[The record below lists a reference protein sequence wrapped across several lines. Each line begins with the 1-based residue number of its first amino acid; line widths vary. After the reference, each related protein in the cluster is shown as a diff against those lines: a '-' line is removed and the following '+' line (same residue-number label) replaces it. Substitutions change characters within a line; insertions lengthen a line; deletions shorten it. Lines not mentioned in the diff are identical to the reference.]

1 MRQFLTQAITQ
12 RPALFGATL
21 ITVFILKLS
30 LFAPALLL
38 GAVIDNLS
46 LDSSAESLTIPY
58 LLCGYALVILVTA
71 AVAPIQTYALTRL
84 VQQTV
89 KDRSISWIAE
99 IFKKEFCVF
108 NNLRIGH
115 LIKATDRGITAHEQI
130 LNFFI
135 TVGLPLIIE
144 ILVVSILFV
153 HFGGAQ
159 LFAALLTASCIYLYV
174 CHRIIQWRTRH
185 INEVNDSEDEVS
197 ERLFSTLRAARSIK
211 LEGAAE
217 QTLSPLNLA
226 FERYARCA
234 TTVASSAAAL
244 GSAKMLFIGLST
256 CGLLVWG
263 VRNQGMTNPTLT
275 IGELVALCS
284 IAGGFLTNI
293 SGIAE
298 AYRSAHQFMADKVKL
313 QQTLSL
319 PRFDGPDRSLKP
331 PASPIS
337 SLELA
342 ACEVSGRHMTLDAPL
357 RFKSDESVAITGPS
371 GAGKSTLLELL
382 AGMDGA
388 YRQHLSLNGICV
400 QRIRGASQLRALRYC
415 PQSPVFLPGDLES
428 GVMYGHA
435 AGPELLEQAR
445 ELSLDALLSQLN
457 LNDSASNLS
466 GGQAKRLSLLR
477 LLNRP
482 GRFNL
487 FDEPTASLD
496 QELAMA
502 TWDTLMDAFKGKGL
516 ICVTHDI
523 EALARFDRVLVIQQ
537 GRIVADGP
545 WHLLRRE
552 AGLLNGIAEMAE
564 R

>member
-1 MRQFLTQAITQ
+1 MRHFLTRAIKE

-21 ITVFILKLS
+21 ITVFVLKLS
-30 LFAPALLL
+30 LFAPPLLL
-38 GAVIDNLS
+38 GSIIDNLS
-46 LDSSAESLTIPY
+46 LDKGAEHLKIPY
-58 LLCGYALVILVTA
+58 LLGGYALIILVTA
-71 AVAPIQTYALTRL
+71 AVAPIQTYFLTRL

-89 KDRSISWIAE
+89 KDRSISWISE
-99 IFKKEFCVF
+99 IFKKEFCIF

-115 LIKATDRGITAHEQI
+115 LIKAMDRGITAHEQI

-135 TVGLPLIIE
+135 TAGLPLIIE
-144 ILVVSILFV
+144 ILVVSALFM

-159 LFAALLTASCIYLYV
+159 LFALLLTASCIYLFV
-174 CHRIIQWRTRH
+174 CHRIIQWRTRY
-185 INEVNDSEDEVS
+185 INDVNDSEDEVS

-217 QTLSPLNLA
+217 QTLSPLNRA
-226 FERYARCA
+226 FQRYARCA

-244 GSAKMLFIGLST
+244 GSVKMLFIGLST

-298 AYRSAHQFMADKVKL
+298 AYRSAHQFMADKVRL
-313 QQTLSL
+313 QQTLNL
-319 PRFDGPDRSLKP
+319 PRFDGPNRSLELP
-331 PASPIS
+331 TPPIS
-337 SLELA
+337 TLELA
-342 ACEVSGRHMTLDAPL
+342 ACEVSGRNLTLDTSL
-357 RFKSDESVAITGPS
+357 RFESCESVAITGPS

-382 AGMDGA
+382 AGMDDA
-388 YRQHLSLNGICV
+388 YREYLYINGICV
-400 QRIRGASQLRALRYC
+400 QRICGASQLRALRYC
-415 PQSPVFLPGDLES
+415 PQSPVFLPGDLKS
-428 GVMYGHA
+428 GVLYGHA
-435 AGPELLEQAR
+435 AGPELLELAR
-445 ELSLDALLSQLN
+445 QLSLDALLSQLN

-482 GRFNL
+482 GCFNL

-496 QELAMA
+496 HELAIA
-502 TWDTLMDAFKGKGL
+502 TWDTLMHAFKGKGL

-523 EALARFDRVLVIQQ
+523 EALARFDRVLIVQQ
-537 GRIVADGP
+537 GKIVADGP
-545 WHLLRRE
+545 WDLLQKE
-552 AGLLNGIAEMAE
+552 AGLLDGLRADGG
-564 R
+564 

>member
-1 MRQFLTQAITQ
+1 MRHFLAQAITQ

-21 ITVFILKLS
+21 ITILVLKLS
-30 LFAPALLL
+30 LFAPPLLL
-38 GAVIDNLS
+38 GLIIDNLS
-46 LDSSAESLTIPY
+46 YDNSAQNLTIVY
-58 LLCGYALVILVTA
+58 LLAGYALIILVTA
-71 AVAPIQTYALTRL
+71 AVAPIQTYVLTRL

-89 KDRSISWIAE
+89 KDRSISWMAE
-99 IFKKEFCVF
+99 IFHKEFCVF
-108 NNLRIGH
+108 DNLRIGH

-144 ILVVSILFV
+144 ILVVSVLFV

-185 INEVNDSEDEVS
+185 INDVNDSEDEVS

-244 GSAKMLFIGLST
+244 GSAKMLFIGLAT

-298 AYRSAHQFMADKVKL
+298 AYRSAHQFMADRVKL

-319 PRFDGPDRSLKP
+319 PRFDGPDRSLEP
-331 PASPIS
+331 GTPLIY

-342 ACEVSGRHMTLDAPL
+342 ACEVSGRHLTLDASL

-382 AGMDGA
+382 AGMDAA
-388 YRQHLSLNGICV
+388 YRQYLSLNGICV
-400 QRIRGASQLRALRYC
+400 QRICGASQLRALRYC

-435 AGPELLEQAR
+435 AGPELLKQAR
-445 ELSLDALLSQLN
+445 QLSLSALLSQLN
-457 LNDSASNLS
+457 LNDNASNLS
-466 GGQAKRLSLLR
+466 GGQAKRLGLLR

-502 TWDTLMDAFKGKGL
+502 TWDTLMHAFKGKGL

-537 GRIVADGP
+537 GRIIADGP
-545 WHLLRRE
+545 WHLLRKK
-552 AGLLNGIAEMAE
+552 AGLLEGIAEVTQ

>member
-1 MRQFLTQAITQ
+1 MRHFLTRALKE

-21 ITVFILKLS
+21 ITVFVLKLS
-30 LFAPALLL
+30 LFAPPLLL
-38 GAVIDNLS
+38 GSIIDNLS
-46 LDSSAESLTIPY
+46 LDKGAEHLKIPY
-58 LLCGYALVILVTA
+58 LLGGYALIILVTA
-71 AVAPIQTYALTRL
+71 AVAPIQTYFLTRL

-89 KDRSISWIAE
+89 KDRSISWISE
-99 IFKKEFCVF
+99 IFKKEFCIF

-135 TVGLPLIIE
+135 TAGLPLIIE
-144 ILVVSILFV
+144 ILVVSALFM

-159 LFAALLTASCIYLYV
+159 LFALLLMASCIYLFV

-185 INEVNDSEDEVS
+185 INDVNDSEDEVS

-217 QTLSPLNLA
+217 QTLSPLNMA

-244 GSAKMLFIGLST
+244 GSVKMLFIGLST

-298 AYRSAHQFMADKVKL
+298 AYRSAHQFMADKVRL
-313 QQTLSL
+313 QQTLNL
-319 PRFDGPDRSLKP
+319 PRFDGPNRSLEL

-337 SLELA
+337 TLELA
-342 ACEVSGRHMTLDAPL
+342 ACEVSGRNLTLDTSL
-357 RFKSDESVAITGPS
+357 RFESCESVAITGPS

-382 AGMDGA
+382 AGMDDA
-388 YRQHLSLNGICV
+388 YREYLYINGICV
-400 QRIRGASQLRALRYC
+400 QRICGASQLRALRYC
-415 PQSPVFLPGDLES
+415 PQSPVFLPGDLKS
-428 GVMYGHA
+428 GVLYGHA
-435 AGPELLEQAR
+435 AGPELLELAR
-445 ELSLDALLSQLN
+445 QLSLDALLSQLN

-482 GRFNL
+482 GCFNL

-496 QELAMA
+496 HELAIA
-502 TWDTLMDAFKGKGL
+502 TWDTLMHAFKGKGL

-523 EALARFDRVLVIQQ
+523 EALARFDRVLIVQQ
-537 GRIVADGP
+537 GKIVADGP
-545 WHLLRRE
+545 WDLLQKE
-552 AGLLNGIAEMAE
+552 AGLLEGLRADGG
-564 R
+564 

>member
-1 MRQFLTQAITQ
+1 MRRFLAQAITE

-21 ITVFILKLS
+21 ITIFVLKLS
-30 LFAPALLL
+30 LFAPPLLL
-38 GAVIDNLS
+38 GSIIDNLS
-46 LDSSAESLTIPY
+46 LNNSAEKLTIPY
-58 LLCGYALVILVTA
+58 LLGGYALIILATA
-71 AVAPIQTYALTRL
+71 AVAPIQTYVLTRL

-89 KDRSISWIAE
+89 KDRSISWISE

-108 NNLRIGH
+108 NSLRIGH

-135 TVGLPLIIE
+135 TAGRPLIIE
-144 ILVVSILFV
+144 ILVVSALFM

-159 LFAALLTASCIYLYV
+159 LFAVLLTASCIYLFA

-185 INEVNDSEDEVS
+185 INDVNDSEDEVS

-217 QTLSPLNLA
+217 QTLSPLNMA

-234 TTVASSAAAL
+234 ITVASSAAAL
-244 GSAKMLFIGLST
+244 GSVKMLFIGLST

-298 AYRSAHQFMADKVKL
+298 AYRSAHQFMADKVRL
-313 QQTLSL
+313 QQTLNL
-319 PRFDGPDRSLKP
+319 PRFDGPNRSLEL
-331 PASPIS
+331 PAPLICT
-337 SLELA
+337 LELA
-342 ACEVSGRHMTLDAPL
+342 ACEVSGRNLTLDTSL
-357 RFKSDESVAITGPS
+357 RFESHESVAITGPS
-371 GAGKSTLLELL
+371 GGGKSTLLELL
-382 AGMDGA
+382 AGMDEA
-388 YRQHLSLNGICV
+388 YRDYLYLNGFCV
-400 QRIRGASQLRALRYC
+400 QRICGASQLRALRYC

-435 AGPELLEQAR
+435 VGPELLELAR
-445 ELSLDALLSQLN
+445 QLSLDALLSQLN

-466 GGQAKRLSLLR
+466 CGQAKRLSLLR
-477 LLNRP
+477 LLNMP

-496 QELAMA
+496 QALAMA
-502 TWDTLMDAFKGKGL
+502 TWDTLMQAFKGKGL

-523 EALARFDRVLVIQQ
+523 EALARFDRVLVVQQ
-537 GRIVADGP
+537 GKIVADGP
-545 WHLLRRE
+545 WRLLRKE
-552 AGLLNGIAEMAE
+552 VGLLRGLRAGDG
-564 R
+564 

>member
-1 MRQFLTQAITQ
+1 
-12 RPALFGATL
+12 
-21 ITVFILKLS
+21 
-30 LFAPALLL
+30 
-38 GAVIDNLS
+38 
-46 LDSSAESLTIPY
+46 
-58 LLCGYALVILVTA
+58 
-71 AVAPIQTYALTRL
+71 
-84 VQQTV
+84 
-89 KDRSISWIAE
+89 
-99 IFKKEFCVF
+99 
-108 NNLRIGH
+108 
-115 LIKATDRGITAHEQI
+115 
-130 LNFFI
+130 
-135 TVGLPLIIE
+135 LIIE
-144 ILVVSILFV
+144 ILVVSALFM

-159 LFAALLTASCIYLYV
+159 LFAVLLTASCIYLFV

-185 INEVNDSEDEVS
+185 INDVNDSEDEVS

-217 QTLSPLNLA
+217 QTLSPLNMA

-244 GSAKMLFIGLST
+244 GSVKMLFIGLST

-298 AYRSAHQFMADKVKL
+298 AYRSAHQFMADKVRL
-313 QQTLSL
+313 QQTLNL
-319 PRFDGPDRSLKP
+319 PRFDGPNRSLEL
-331 PASPIS
+331 PAPLICT
-337 SLELA
+337 LELA
-342 ACEVSGRHMTLDAPL
+342 ACEVSGRNLTLDTSL
-357 RFKSDESVAITGPS
+357 RFESHESVAITGPS

-382 AGMDGA
+382 AGMDEA
-388 YRQHLSLNGICV
+388 YRDYLYLNGFCV
-400 QRIRGASQLRALRYC
+400 QRICGASQLRALRYC

-435 AGPELLEQAR
+435 VGPELLELAR
-445 ELSLDALLSQLN
+445 QLSLDALLSQLN

-466 GGQAKRLSLLR
+466 CGQAKRLSLLR
-477 LLNRP
+477 LLNMP

-502 TWDTLMDAFKGKGL
+502 TWDTLMQAFKGKGL

-523 EALARFDRVLVIQQ
+523 EALARFDRVLVVQQ
-537 GRIVADGP
+537 GKIVADGP
-545 WHLLRRE
+545 WHLLRKE
-552 AGLLNGIAEMAE
+552 VGLLRWLRAGDG
-564 R
+564 

>member
-1 MRQFLTQAITQ
+1 MRHFLARAIKE

-21 ITVFILKLS
+21 ITVFVLKLS
-30 LFAPALLL
+30 LFAPPLLL
-38 GAVIDNLS
+38 GSIIDNLS
-46 LDSSAESLTIPY
+46 LDKGAEHLTIPY
-58 LLCGYALVILVTA
+58 LLGGYALIILVTA
-71 AVAPIQTYALTRL
+71 AVAPIQTYFLTRL

-89 KDRSISWIAE
+89 KDRSISWISE
-99 IFKKEFCVF
+99 IFKKEFYIF
-108 NNLRIGH
+108 KNLRIGH

-135 TVGLPLIIE
+135 TAGLPLIIE
-144 ILVVSILFV
+144 ILVVSALFM

-159 LFAALLTASCIYLYV
+159 LFALLLMASCIYLFV
-174 CHRIIQWRTRH
+174 CHKIIQRRTRH
-185 INEVNDSEDEVS
+185 INDVNDSEDEVS
-197 ERLFSTLRAARSIK
+197 ERLFSTLHAARSIK

-217 QTLSPLNLA
+217 QTLSPLNMA

-234 TTVASSAAAL
+234 TTVAISAAAL
-244 GSAKMLFIGLST
+244 GSVKMLFIGLST

-298 AYRSAHQFMADKVKL
+298 AYRSAHQFMADKVRL
-313 QQTLSL
+313 QQTLNL
-319 PRFDGPDRSLKP
+319 PRFDGPNRSLEL

-337 SLELA
+337 TLELA
-342 ACEVSGRHMTLDAPL
+342 ACEVSGRNLTLDTSL
-357 RFKSDESVAITGPS
+357 RFESCESVAITGPS

-382 AGMDGA
+382 AGMDDA
-388 YRQHLSLNGICV
+388 YREYLYINGICV
-400 QRIRGASQLRALRYC
+400 QRICGASQLRALRYC
-415 PQSPVFLPGDLES
+415 PQSPVFLPGDLKS
-428 GVMYGHA
+428 GVLYGHA
-435 AGPELLEQAR
+435 AGPELLELAR
-445 ELSLDALLSQLN
+445 QLSLDALLSQLN

-482 GRFNL
+482 GCFNL

-496 QELAMA
+496 HELAIA
-502 TWDTLMDAFKGKGL
+502 TWDTLMHAFKGKGL

-523 EALARFDRVLVIQQ
+523 EALARFDRVLIVQQ
-537 GRIVADGP
+537 GKIVADGP
-545 WHLLRRE
+545 WDLLQKE
-552 AGLLNGIAEMAE
+552 AGLLEGLRADGG
-564 R
+564 